1 MCIRDRT
8 SNFSAGSARIFL
20 HFFRNANRFLQSDR
34 PPRTDNNNMP
44 QLTHVQRA
52 VALTLL
58 ETSMQLEVAKRFNVD
73 VSTIKRLKTR
83 AKNMAPGELAPRRKP
98 SGGLNNKK
106 LGVLKLRRL
115 KNIV

>member
-1 MCIRDRT
+1 MLTQVTGLVLELAI
-8 SNFSAGSARIFL
+8 S
-20 HFFRNANRFLQSDR
+20 
-34 PPRTDNNNMP
+34 P
-44 QLTHVQRA
+44 QVELEFVHVQRA

-58 ETSMQLEVAKRFNVD
+58 ETSTQLEVAKRFNVD
-73 VSTIKRLKTR
+73 VSTIKRLKAR